1 MLSIPLFLPS
11 AVNEEHRGV
20 LPPWA
25 VGTGEWVGKT
35 GFFGAIYSRSTQ
47 SAIERKFSRKQKAP
61 INLPSLRCRKI
72 RGGRKG
78 WRSGYES
85 PHLGKGS
92 CAWSH
97 DEGESVGVQTVIWGG
112 ATGLKWE
119 PAGGKASVHAGERML
134 GRWAREWTG
143 PARGMSV
150 CLGAGGSRYT
160 GRK

>member
-25 VGTGEWVGKT
+25 VGTGEWVGKA

-112 ATGLKWE
+112 GKRAEMGASGWQSIGACRGKDAWPMGE
-119 PAGGKASVHAGERML
+119 GMDRAGSWDERLLGCRRQQVHR
-134 GRWAREWTG
+134 
-143 PARGMSV
+143 
-150 CLGAGGSRYT
+150 
-160 GRK
+160 